1 MVEHGQNMIAVHNT
15 EQENR
20 RLLNKREIACRYGV
34 SERTIQEWMGNG
46 TIPFYKL
53 GYLVR
58 FDPAE
63 CDSALGR
70 FKVPAQNMVSE
81 RGQIK

>member
-1 MVEHGQNMIAVHNT
+1 MKT
-15 EQENR
+15 ENNIEKENP
-20 RLLNKREIACRYGV
+20 RLLNKRGIARRYGV
-34 SERTIQEWMGNG
+34 STRTIQQWMGNG
-46 TIPFYKL
+46 TITFYKL

-63 CDSALGR
+63 CDSALAR

-81 RGQIK
+81 RGQII